1 MSPSA
6 PCYAV
11 CHHVQG
17 GRTPILP
24 LQPGAWGQGWEGAA
38 PHSHPHTNC
47 FSQPGGSAPAL
58 PRPGLLHCAQGGAA
72 SWASQPASAGC
83 GWPTSSVPGPA
94 RAWLRW
100 WSTDTRPAVLPSCGN
115 LDPPRFVCTPASL
128 LALPTQPHSTHPMH
142 THTHTLM
149 HSSPVS

>member
-1 MSPSA
+1 ML
-6 PCYAV
+6 YATT
-11 CHHVQG
+11 CRAGEHRYSLSSQAHG
-17 GRTPILP
+17 GRVGKERPLTPTPTPTAFLSLAAVPLP
-24 LQPGAWGQGWEGAA
+24 
-38 PHSHPHTNC
+38 C
-47 FSQPGGSAPAL
+47 
-58 PRPGLLHCAQGGAA
+58 PGLASSTAQGGAA

-142 THTHTLM
+142 THTHTHAFL
-149 HSSPVS
+149 SSELGYNN